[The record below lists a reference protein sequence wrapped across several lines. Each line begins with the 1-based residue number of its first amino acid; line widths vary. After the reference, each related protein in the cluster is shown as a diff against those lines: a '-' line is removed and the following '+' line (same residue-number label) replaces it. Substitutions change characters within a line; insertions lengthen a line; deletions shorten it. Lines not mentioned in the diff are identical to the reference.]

1 MTLLGLNPE
10 VAAFSSH
17 AIPDAMRQVETLHTT
32 EGGGN
37 SGA

>member
-10 VAAFSSH
+10 VASFSSRVM
-17 AIPDAMRQVETLHTT
+17 PDAMRHAETLRTT